1 VIAKAPEPEVV
12 KAKTPPPDL
21 APPPVAKVEAPE
33 PAASDS
39 ISDSVPPPADNGGA
53 SPSIAPRRSL
63 APGNRKRGSN
73 LKGAGTGKSMPP
85 PRAEPV
91 TAKVMQ
97 ADEASTAKAP
107 PVARA
112 ENEPEEVAEVRVAQV
127 PGPEERAPVSRP
139 VSAPPGPDLDEG
151 FFDHG
156 ERAAADAHR
165 EATDLEN
172 YDEKMAQK
180 NSPEAR
186 ARRAKNWRYVAIAG
200 AACVLLL
207 LIADVKNRSAHGE
220 SPAVEPPVAVNV
232 APPPPSAAVPPKA
245 EPTPVPVIVPPASPS
260 DDQVA
265 VAPAG
270 SGSAQ
275 AAGSAAPVDSSKA
288 WVAASASAPGASAA
302 GGSAPVPAPAG
313 GEPTADDKKSAAQ
326 EKRTAQ
332 SFLDQGA
339 FAKAVA
345 AGEHSVQLDPGD
357 GEAWLLLGA
366 AYQSMGK
373 GAEARRT
380 FTSCVAEGKRGPINE
395 CRAMLR

>member
-1 VIAKAPEPEVV
+1 MP
-12 KAKTPPPDL
+12 
-21 APPPVAKVEAPE
+21 
-33 PAASDS
+33 
-39 ISDSVPPPADNGGA
+39 PPPAQ
-53 SPSIAPRRSL
+53 PIA
-63 APGNRKRGSN
+63 APIV
-73 LKGAGTGKSMPP
+73 P
-85 PRAEPV
+85 
-91 TAKVMQ
+91 
-97 ADEASTAKAP
+97 ADEVSTAKAP
-107 PVARA
+107 PVVHAR
-112 ENEPEEVAEVRVAQV
+112 EPEERAV
-127 PGPEERAPVSRP
+127 EERAPVSRP
-139 VSAPPGPDLDEG
+139 LSASPQPDLDEG

-165 EATDLEN
+165 EASDLEN

-186 ARRAKNWRYVAIAG
+186 ARRAKNWRYVVIAG

-207 LIADVKNRSAHGE
+207 LVADVKNRWAHGD
-220 SPAVEPPVAVNV
+220 SPAVEPPLAVNV
-232 APPPPSAAVPPKA
+232 APPPPSAAPKV
-245 EPTPVPVIVPPASPS
+245 EPAPIPVVVPPASS
-260 DDQVA
+260 AEDQA
-265 VAPAG
+265 AAGPAA

-275 AAGSAAPVDSSKA
+275 AVVGGAPSGAAADSKG
-288 WVAASASAPGASAA
+288 WVASPASAT
-302 GGSAPVPAPAG
+302 APAG
-313 GEPTADDKKSAAQ
+313 AAPLAAAAADPTADDKKSAAQ

-345 AGEHSVQLDPGD
+345 AGEQSVALDPGD

-380 FTSCVAEGKRGPINE
+380 FTSCVAEGKRGPVNE

>member
-1 VIAKAPEPEVV
+1 
-12 KAKTPPPDL
+12 
-21 APPPVAKVEAPE
+21 
-33 PAASDS
+33 
-39 ISDSVPPPADNGGA
+39 
-53 SPSIAPRRSL
+53 
-63 APGNRKRGSN
+63 
-73 LKGAGTGKSMPP
+73 MPP
-85 PRAEPV
+85 PPSQPLAVQP
-91 TAKVMQ
+91 
-97 ADEASTAKAP
+97 DEVSTAKAP
-107 PVARA
+107 PVAHA
-112 ENEPEEVAEVRVAQV
+112 ATHVSEPTNGHSSGHATEPEVHAHDEHAHED
-127 PGPEERAPVSRP
+127 RAPVSRP
-139 VSAPPGPDLDEG
+139 LSAPPPADLDEG

-165 EATDLEN
+165 EAADLEN

-186 ARRAKNWRYVAIAG
+186 ARRAKNWRYVLFAG

-207 LIADVKNRSAHGE
+207 LIADVKNRSSRGD
-220 SPAVEPPVAVNV
+220 SPAVEAPVVVNV
-232 APPPPSAAVPPKA
+232 APPSAVPPKV
-245 EPTPVPVIVPPASPS
+245 EPTPVAVVVPPASS
-260 DDQVA
+260 ADEAVV
-265 VAPAG
+265 VAPAA

-275 AAGSAAPVDSSKA
+275 AAGAASGAPADSK
-288 WVAASASAPGASAA
+288 WVATTASAA
-302 GGSAPVPAPAG
+302 APGTPPGTPPGPPPGATPPAAAAA
-313 GEPTADDKKSAAQ
+313 EPTAEDRKSAAQ

-339 FAKAVA
+339 FAKAVE
-345 AGEHSVQLDPGD
+345 AGEHSVALDPAD